1 MVVLMP
7 HDLSLTKIFQF
18 LVLLKVGTGRPKVLT
33 DLVLR
38 TIGVLF
44 TFMV

>member
-1 MVVLMP
+1 MEVLSFWYRKEFTV
-7 HDLSLTKIFQF
+7 LF